1 MATQTSEVQPFPP
14 LPPPQPPRFAPVVDQ
29 PAGPQERDI
38 TPNFIA
44 MAKAVATICG
54 TRVLLLLAVLFSGVG
69 LVWTIYD
76 PIQMR
81 VIAATAYAVV
91 VLWPLV
97 VLYWRK
103 G

>member
-1 MATQTSEVQPFPP
+1 MPAVSELPPLP

-44 MAKAVATICG
+44 MARAVAAICG
-54 TRVLLLLAVLFSGVG
+54 TRILLLLAVLFSGVG
-69 LVWTIYD
+69 MVWMIYD
-76 PIQMR
+76 PTQLR
-81 VIAATAYAVV
+81 IAAATSYAVV

-97 VLYWRK
+97 ALYWRR

>member
-1 MATQTSEVQPFPP
+1 MAAQTDQIQPFPP
-14 LPPPQPPRFAPVVDQ
+14 LPAPKFAPVMDA
-29 PAGPQERDI
+29 PAGPTERDL
-38 TPNFIA
+38 TPSFVQ
-44 MAKAVATICG
+44 MAKAVAAICAS
-54 TRVLLLLAVLFSGVG
+54 RVLLLLAVLFSGVG